1 MASLACKMAR
11 TLPKTPTRMLG
22 AAVRKMHSRSSGLME
37 PLEKPWP
44 YKSWGYSYPLSLIDG
59 TTKRFKDNSKLV
71 VVEGP
76 PALDKTKFAKELAEE
91 FGMLYV
97 PGFTM
102 DDFYI
107 NAYGYDLREL
117 DFVFKYTRNKCFD
130 EKLFAQDP
138 TANDHGLDRML
149 YTSHV
154 KRYVKYVDMLAHI
167 FNTGQGVVTER
178 SPHSDWVYF
187 EAAYQQG
194 WISKTTRKHY
204 FKLRDLMMCEIL
216 RPNLIVYL
224 DAPVDVV
231 QRKIRERAEKTH
243 PWEKNSPVYENT
255 GYLNHLYNDL
265 FKKQYLQEAG
275 IHSYVLTYDWSE
287 GGDTEVVVEDIE
299 RMDMDYHDKYDRQ
312 QLDWRMLTE
321 DNFGQARL
329 NYTGEQKHRILGG
342 FCTGWHFADDII
354 LTSDEALE
362 AEQVRSRLPGSKYTK
377 GFNVSMGDPDPFFG
391 ILQTGKSIP
400 EMMYEDSLIK
410 PENTMD
416 NNALAYGDSVR
427 EKARAEGDKDW
438 WKKGWETWTPHL
450 AESKSSFA
458 WRIVLSKTLLNNR
471 M

>member
-1 MASLACKMAR
+1 M
-11 TLPKTPTRMLG
+11 
-22 AAVRKMHSRSSGLME
+22 
-37 PLEKPWP
+37 
-44 YKSWGYSYPLSLIDG
+44 G
-59 TTKRFKDNSKLV
+59 TYDWSEGGDTEV
-71 VVEGP
+71 VVEDIERMDMDYHDKYDRQQLDWRMLTEDNFGQARLNYTGEQKHRILGGFCTGWHFADDIILTSDE
-76 PALDKTKFAKELAEE
+76 ALEAEQVRSR
-91 FGMLYV
+91 L
-97 PGFTM
+97 PGS
-102 DDFYI
+102 
-107 NAYGYDLREL
+107 
-117 DFVFKYTRNKCFD
+117 KYTKGFNVSMG
-130 EKLFAQDP
+130 DP
-138 TANDHGLDRML
+138 DPFFGILQ
-149 YTSHV
+149 
-154 KRYVKYVDMLAHI
+154 
-167 FNTGQGVVTER
+167 TGK
-178 SPHSDWVYF
+178 SIP
-187 EAAYQQG
+187 
-194 WISKTTRKHY
+194 KTTRKHY

-231 QRKIRERAEKTH
+231 QREIRERAEKTH

-275 IHSYVLTYDWSE
+275 IHSYVLSYDWSE

-458 WRIVLSKTLLNNR
+458 
-471 M
+471 

>member
-1 MASLACKMAR
+1 MA
-11 TLPKTPTRMLG
+11 
-22 AAVRKMHSRSSGLME
+22 
-37 PLEKPWP
+37 
-44 YKSWGYSYPLSLIDG
+44 Y
-59 TTKRFKDNSKLV
+59 N
-71 VVEGP
+71 
-76 PALDKTKFAKELAEE
+76 
-91 FGMLYV
+91 
-97 PGFTM
+97 
-102 DDFYI
+102 
-107 NAYGYDLREL
+107 
-117 DFVFKYTRNKCFD
+117 
-130 EKLFAQDP
+130 LF
-138 TANDHGLDRML
+138 HIF
-149 YTSHV
+149 SHIL
-154 KRYVKYVDMLAHI
+154 RYVKYVDMLAHI

-187 EAAYQQG
+187 EAAYQQVFLFPCPQCAGIINFVVLKLSFQG

-416 NNALAYGDSVR
+416 NNALSYGDSVR

-458 WRIVLSKTLLNNR
+458 
-471 M
+471 